1 VEILQESSLE
11 KPKSPNQSDSCEV
24 TYSGTLKDGTKFDAG
39 TTSFAPNQ
47 VYLLLFF
54 ISLFIYF
61 FFLINNNFYVRL
73 LKDGLRQCSLW
84 WKAISGNCTFH
95 TI

>member
-1 VEILQESSLE
+1 MLVEILQESSLE

-47 VYLLLFF
+47 VYLLFL
-54 ISLFIYF
+54 

-73 LKDGLRQCSLW
+73 LKDGLKQCSLW